1 MIYRLT
7 DYAWNYPANNQYPII
22 GKVTGSLIN
31 PVAGINRFIFGK
43 KIPFTKSSLTPVSF
57 QFYIGSNHPLDKMI
71 GDMKGTGLILNAE
84 IYYGDLF
91 IRSQNTFGPFDYF
104 KISSWINFS
113 DYLSGNKDT
122 YFNLSSEAIIL
133 GSKITNRPDKTELI
147 SLTQHYDFIHND
159 IFKIGSIVLTVGWTY
174 RQTFNHVR
182 VLSSSKIGV
191 VLFGS
196 GNSEL
201 VVPVLPDV
209 FPEFER
215 DYIYGQRFM
224 AELEFVASFR
234 KLGKLATDLNHC
246 IIFSKSQPKGIENLD
261 LIRAKYLYAIGNRE

>member
-1 MIYRLT
+1 M
-7 DYAWNYPANNQYPII
+7 
-22 GKVTGSLIN
+22 
-31 PVAGINRFIFGK
+31 
-43 KIPFTKSSLTPVSF
+43 
-57 QFYIGSNHPLDKMI
+57 
-71 GDMKGTGLILNAE
+71 
-84 IYYGDLF
+84 
-91 IRSQNTFGPFDYF
+91 
-104 KISSWINFS
+104 
-113 DYLSGNKDT
+113 
-122 YFNLSSEAIIL
+122 
-133 GSKITNRPDKTELI
+133 I

-224 AELEFVASFR
+224 AELEFVASYR
-234 KLGKLATDLNHC
+234 KLGTLATDLNHC